1 MAKKTVTLS
10 ESEMRKLVTDI
21 VNEALQEI
29 DGKTHSRVANATKRA
44 TQNIQNG
51 IQSTKIT
58 SPLSGKK
65 HVIDYDNIIDRAK
78 GTEKRAN
85 ASLLKPYIESK
96 IMFFAVNRLGRT
108 TRLIFQPKD
117 IRKLKDGVAILSGS
131 VIYDNNSMNGN
142 IMVDFNRQRVFYTE
156 PQTRYKYTLEPDN
169 RTVNKWNDLL
179 KQLKMSLDN
188 RI

>member
-1 MAKKTVTLS
+1 MKKSIKFT
-10 ESEMRKLVTDI
+10 ESEMRKIVTEV

-58 SPLSGKK
+58 SPLSGKE

-78 GTEKRAN
+78 ETEERAN
-85 ASLLKPYIESK
+85 ASLLKPYVDSR

-108 TRLIFQPKD
+108 ARLIFQPKD
-117 IRKLKDGVAILSGS
+117 IKKLKDGVAILSGS
-131 VIYDNNSMNGN
+131 VIYDNNLMNGN
-142 IMVDFNRQRVFYTE
+142 IMVDFNRQSVFYTE

-169 RTVNKWNDLL
+169 RTVKKWNDLL